1 MQKVSPKTILY
12 LVLLAGSLAFLAY
25 ALRNRATPVPS
36 ETRKRPTMTVQGGT
50 RTPWGTTAEP
60 AESAAPVRLI
70 PAVEGEADFGR
81 YRDVLTRNIFA
92 TAPSAGKA
100 GGKPPKPEFPKPYV
114 QKVQL
119 PQPPVIPPPP
129 SLAHWNY
136 VGYMGING
144 QVQGVVQNEETNS
157 VEQRPVGGEFFGY
170 KVESVD
176 REQMVFVHGT
186 TRVTLTI
193 AKEDFPITPLDQGA
207 APQPTPPG
215 GGRGG
220 RGGP

>member
-12 LVLLAGSLAFLAY
+12 LVLLAGSVAFLAY
-25 ALRNRATPVPS
+25 ALRNRATPAPS
-36 ETRKRPTMTVQGGT
+36 ETRKRPTMTVRGGPT
-50 RTPWGTTAEP
+50 TPWGTVAATT
-60 AESAAPVRLI
+60 ESAAPAHLT

-92 TAPSAGKA
+92 TAPSAAKGQGPPVKA
-100 GGKPPKPEFPKPYV
+100 HPDKPFV
-114 QKVQL
+114 QKVQQ

-144 QVQGVVQNEETNS
+144 QVQGVVQNVETNS

-207 APQPTPPG
+207 APQPNPPG

>member
-1 MQKVSPKTILY
+1 MPRLSPKTVLY
-12 LVLLAGSLAFLAY
+12 LVLMAGSLAFLAY
-25 ALRNRATPVPS
+25 ALRNRATPAPS
-36 ETRKRPTMTVQGGT
+36 ETRKRPTMTVRGGT
-50 RTPWGTTAEP
+50 TTPWGTVAEP
-60 AESAAPVRLI
+60 SEKATTRLL

-92 TAPSAGKA
+92 TAPA
-100 GGKPPKPEFPKPYV
+100 PPKGGGRPAPVIPKPFR
-114 QKVQL
+114 QD
-119 PQPPVIPPPP
+119 PPGPVVPPPPPPPP

-157 VEQRPVGGEFFGY
+157 VEQRPVGGDFFGY

-176 REQMVFVHGT
+176 REQMVLVHGV
-186 TRVTLTI
+186 TRVSLKI
-193 AKEDFPITPLDQGA
+193 PMEDFPVTPLDQGA
-207 APQPTPPG
+207 APQPTAPG

-220 RGGP
+220 RGG